1 MGANKVRI
9 CKATMVGTSLAVGL
23 AFAGTASVMAQDVM
37 QPPPDI
43 HPVEPIKLP
52 DTPAPATAA
61 PPPAQAA
68 QPPASATAAPKT
80 SQH

>member
-1 MGANKVRI
+1 MPAK
-9 CKATMVGTSLAVGL
+9 KASVYQVTRVLAGL
-23 AFAGTASVMAQDVM
+23 AIGLVFTGTASALAQDVM

-61 PPPAQAA
+61 QPPAQAA
-68 QPPASATAAPKT
+68 QSPASATATPQT

>member
-9 CKATMVGTSLAVGL
+9 CKATVVGTCLAVGL
-23 AFAGTASVMAQDVM
+23 TFAGTASVMAQDVM
-37 QPPPDI
+37 QPPPGI

-52 DTPAPATAA
+52 DPPAPATAA
-61 PPPAQAA
+61 PQ
-68 QPPASATAAPKT
+68 T

>member
-1 MGANKVRI
+1 MSANKAR
-9 CKATMVGTSLAVGL
+9 ATLMLAAVGL
-23 AFAGTASVMAQDVM
+23 VFTGTASVLAQDVM

-52 DTPAPATAA
+52 DAPAPGTAA

-68 QPPASATAAPKT
+68 QPPASATAAPQT

>member
-1 MGANKVRI
+1 MSANKAR
-9 CKATMVGTSLAVGL
+9 ATLMLAAVGL
-23 AFAGTASVMAQDVM
+23 VFTGTASVLAQDVM

-52 DTPAPATAA
+52 DAPAPGTVA
-61 PPPAQAA
+61 PPAQAA
-68 QPPASATAAPKT
+68 QPPASATAAPQT